1 MRPHESALGA
11 LGRAELRR
19 RRAALTGHATS
30 VAELCGAD
38 DLDAAVAELAAS
50 LDAGQRLAFLEH
62 VGRVGAAGRAQALA
76 DVLWSR
82 LEGGCHVDR
91 DVPAALRRGGFVVT
105 DLERFTMPTPLAV
118 LRPWVQG
125 TAVRVGGEASERS
138 ERAIKHSA
146 CPPPGGS
153 VVLPPPKA
161 VVR

>member
-1 MRPHESALGA
+1 MRPHESALGS

-19 RRAALTGHATS
+19 RRASLDGDATS
-30 VAELCGAD
+30 VTELCRAA
-38 DLDAAVAELAAS
+38 DLDAAVAALAAT

-62 VGRVGAAGRAQALA
+62 VGRPGVAGRAHALA

-105 DLERFTMPTPLAV
+105 DLERFTMPTPVAV

-125 TAVRVGGEASERS
+125 TAVKVEA
-138 ERAIKHSA
+138 
-146 CPPPGGS
+146 
-153 VVLPPPKA
+153 
-161 VVR
+161 